1 MWLFS
6 TWNRLYACFLQ
17 DVIIFVKIIAFTPRY
32 LRYGTERLQKWNE
45 KSIDKKDRIWYDE
58 KNARKVDYNNLC
70 RIMNFVKM
78 QQPTDE
84 MVKYVCEIFNEYVDV
99 LREEPI
105 LLKDSLQSRYS
116 DAFIVDADIE
126 KSDIIVSPSDLNA
139 YFS

>member
-1 MWLFS
+1 MVNWIS
-6 TWNRLYACFLQ
+6 SA
-17 DVIIFVKIIAFTPRY
+17 
-32 LRYGTERLQKWNE
+32 
-45 KSIDKKDRIWYDE
+45 DE

-84 MVKYVCEIFNEYVDV
+84 MVKYVCEIFNEYIDV

-105 LLKDSLQSRYS
+105 LLKDSLQSCYG

-139 YFS
+139 YFTIK